1 MDVVQ
6 NCEILML
13 VLFGCSWPFNIIKSW
28 RSRTA
33 RGKSIGFE
41 VIVLVGYGFGILG
54 KAVTFRNTGTLPYS
68 VWFYLLDIGMVLVD
82 LTLVFRNKRL
92 DKAEDLMAAKMKA
105 KAA

>member
-41 VIVLVGYGFGILG
+41 VIVLVGYGF
-54 KAVTFRNTGTLPYS
+54 
-68 VWFYLLDIGMVLVD
+68 YLLDIGMVLVD